1 MIETTPKPLILVVD
15 DEPRILDSIRDLL
28 DENFEVVATTDAR
41 EALHLLRGSA
51 FVAIL
56 VDQRMPGLTG
66 DQFLSRAQSL
76 SDAARILITGYADIS
91 AVIRAVNDGQI
102 FTYVSKP
109 WEPAELRGTVLKAVA
124 HTRKLLQRKEAE
136 ELVAKQQQELA
147 QSEAAFRQQTKLLQS
162 ILDSM
167 GDGVVVT
174 DESGKTLLLN
184 PAARH
189 MLGPREEMPQDQWSS
204 TYGLYAPATR
214 APYPPED
221 LPIARAL
228 RGEIVEAQEL
238 YICNDCRPEGAFI
251 SVSGQPL
258 KDDNGKTIGGV
269 AVVRDITGAK
279 RSRDLLKIAKDEAE
293 RANQAKSE
301 YLSRMSHELRTP
313 LNSILGFA
321 QLLELDALSPNQ
333 RDSVAYIMKGGQH
346 LLSLINEVLDL
357 ARIEAGRL
365 SLSPESVQVQE
376 VIEDALAF
384 VRPMAQQNK
393 IEIRFDRAAD
403 GGKNVKADQQ
413 RLRQVLLNLLSNAV
427 KYDREGGR
435 VKVWCELRKDG
446 FLRISISDTGHGIS
460 AKQQERL
467 FQPFER
473 VCDETK
479 GIEGTGLGLA
489 LSRGLMEAME
499 GRIGVE
505 SEVGQGSTFWIE
517 LEEADRPNDAFV
529 IPQAEP
535 SGEEAIPYLQPRTV
549 LYIEDNQA
557 NFRLMERI
565 VSHRSELHLIGA
577 DRGQLGLDAARMHHP
592 DLILLDLHLPDIS
605 GREVLERLIK
615 DERTSGIPVVVVSA
629 DATPGQIDR
638 LRAAGALSYLTKPL
652 DVASMLMLFDSVFT
666 ESVSPMHSSSKH

>member
-1 MIETTPKPLILVVD
+1 MIPTTDRPPILVVD

-28 DENFEVVATTDAR
+28 DENFEVIATTDAS
-41 EALHLLRGSA
+41 EALHLLRDSA

-66 DQFLSRAQSL
+66 DQFLSRAQGL

-109 WEPAELRGTVLKAVA
+109 WEPAELRGTVLKAAA

-136 ELVAKQQQELA
+136 ELVAKQQEELA
-147 QSEAAFRQQTKLLQS
+147 QSEAAFRQQTKLLKS

-189 MLGPREEMPQDQWSS
+189 MLGPRKEMPQDQWSS
-204 TYGLYAPATR
+204 TYGLYAPATK
-214 APYPPED
+214 APYPPDE

-228 RGEIVEAQEL
+228 RGEIVESQEL

-258 KDDNGKTIGGV
+258 KDDNGNTIGGV

-279 RSRDLLKIAKDEAE
+279 RSRDLLRIAKEEAE
-293 RANQAKSE
+293 RANHAKSE

-365 SLSPESVQVQE
+365 SLSPESVQVND

-384 VRPMAQQNK
+384 IRPIAQQSN
-393 IEIRFDRAAD
+393 IEIRFERPSEEVH
-403 GGKNVKADQQ
+403 VKADQQ

-427 KYDREGGR
+427 KYNIAGGQ
-435 VKVWCELRKDG
+435 VQLWCELREEAI
-446 FLRISISDTGHGIS
+446 LRICIRDTGHGITE
-460 AKQQERL
+460 KEQERL

-473 VCDETK
+473 MGDKTM

-499 GRIGVE
+499 GRVGVE
-505 SEVGQGSTFWIE
+505 SEIGRGSTFWIE
-517 LEEADRPNDAFV
+517 LQAADRPSDAFV
-529 IPQAEP
+529 IPLEKPNAHQPNA
-535 SGEEAIPYLQPRTV
+535 YLQSRTV

-557 NFRLMERI
+557 NFKLMERI

-577 DRGQLGLDAARMHHP
+577 DRGQLGLEAARMHLP
-592 DLILLDLHLPDIS
+592 DLILMDLHLPDIS
-605 GREVLERLIK
+605 GREVLQQLVS
-615 DERTSGIPVVVVSA
+615 DEKTSGIPVVVVSA

-652 DVASMLMLFDSVFT
+652 DVASMLRLFDSVFT
-666 ESVSPMHSSSKH
+666 EPAPATHSVS